1 MGSRE
6 RRGRKNNN
14 NKNDDPITRTKLG
27 DLYPRDSLLPQHQVS
42 EVTIV
47 GVDKPE
53 TLPNRPPC
61 SEMDFPAIIG
71 HHALL
76 SPTTKAFIN
85 TDPGQ
90 IMAAHSPLKKS
101 NRQTYS

>member
-71 HHALL
+71 HSGKLSRALI
-76 SPTTKAFIN
+76 SYYKGVHQYRSRSDYGSTQSFEEV
-85 TDPGQ
+85 
-90 IMAAHSPLKKS
+90 
-101 NRQTYS
+101 

>member
-42 EVTIV
+42 EATIV
-47 GVDKPE
+47 GVDKSE

-71 HHALL
+71 HSGKL
-76 SPTTKAFIN
+76 SRVLIFYYKGVHQYRSRSDYGSTQSFEEV
-85 TDPGQ
+85 
-90 IMAAHSPLKKS
+90 
-101 NRQTYS
+101 